1 MLTKIYCRKYNS
13 KLHCYLAK
21 QAGFKE
27 VLMAEGILDVTS
39 TTWDTEVI
47 KAQGIVMVDFWAP
60 WCAPCR
66 MVSPTVEELAKEY
79 QGRMKFM
86 KLNTDENPDIA
97 SKYNIMGIPTLM
109 FFKDGRSVDS
119 IVGAVP
125 KQQLKSKIES
135 LITVHGA

>member
-1 MLTKIYCRKYNS
+1 
-13 KLHCYLAK
+13 
-21 QAGFKE
+21 
-27 VLMAEGILDVTS
+27 MAEGILDVTS

-79 QGRMKFM
+79 QGRMKFL

-125 KQQLKSKIES
+125 KQQLKSKIDS
-135 LITVHGA
+135 FLAV

>member
-1 MLTKIYCRKYNS
+1 
-13 KLHCYLAK
+13 
-21 QAGFKE
+21 
-27 VLMAEGILDVTS
+27 MAEGILDVTS
-39 TTWDTEVI
+39 SVWDAEVM
-47 KAQGIVMVDFWAP
+47 KAQGLIMVDFWAP

-79 QGRMKFM
+79 QGRMKFL

-125 KQQLKSKIES
+125 KQQLKSKIDS
-135 LITVHGA
+135 LLSV